1 MIQINTAILII
12 GGCRSGKS
20 RQALK
25 LAKPMRG
32 RQNVFVATCSP
43 QGKEMT
49 ARVEKHQKERG
60 DLWRTVE
67 APLDPAAAIQD
78 TGTQAD
84 ILVIDCLTL
93 WVSNLLMA
101 GFDDNQVLDKVDGMC
116 AILSDPPC
124 PVILVSN
131 EVGTGIVPENAL
143 ARRFRDMAGW
153 CNQRVAAACEQVIW
167 MVAGIAVS
175 VKPQPSNG

>member
-1 MIQINTAILII
+1 MTQMNTAILII

-32 RQNVFVATCSP
+32 RQNIFVATCSP
-43 QGKEMT
+43 QDDEMT
-49 ARVEKHQKERG
+49 ARVEQHRKERG
-60 DLWRTVE
+60 DDWQSVE
-67 APLDPAAAIQD
+67 APLDPTAAIQD
-78 TGTQAD
+78 SGPQAD

-101 GFDDNQVLDKVDGMC
+101 GFDDHQVFEKIDRMC
-116 AILSDPPC
+116 TILHAPPC

-143 ARRFRDMAGW
+143 ARRFRDLAGW

-167 MVAGIAVS
+167 MVAGIAVY
-175 VKPQPSNG
+175 VKPQLSID

>member
-1 MIQINTAILII
+1 MTQMNTSILII

-25 LAKPMRG
+25 LAEPKRG

-43 QGKEMT
+43 QDEEMT
-49 ARVEKHQKERG
+49 ARVENHQKERG
-60 DLWRTVE
+60 DRWRTVE
-67 APLDPAAAIQD
+67 TPLDPTAAIQD
-78 TGTQAD
+78 TGPQAD

-101 GFDDNQVLDKVDGMC
+101 GFDDNQVFDKVDRMC

-131 EVGTGIVPENAL
+131 EVGTGIVPENTL

-175 VKPQPSNG
+175 VKPQPSND